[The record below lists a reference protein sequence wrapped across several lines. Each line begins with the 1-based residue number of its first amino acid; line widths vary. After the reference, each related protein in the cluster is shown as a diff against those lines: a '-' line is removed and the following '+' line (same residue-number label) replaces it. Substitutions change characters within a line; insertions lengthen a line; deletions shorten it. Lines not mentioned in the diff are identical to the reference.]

1 MRRRDATTNPRP
13 RNTASAF
20 LLLGML
26 PLLLLGASAVSAGTL
41 SLPNTFTNGEVADAD
56 EVNANFDA
64 VKTEVDDNDVRID
77 AVLGQLCPASEVVT
91 GVKASGTLVCTPPQ
105 PSCPSVPPGC
115 PASHAQRTATAVM
128 SDLRTTLA
136 AQDWAAVACNYAV
149 DAFVIDDQGILTGH
163 LDIIT
168 AKQSLST
175 LFNGIPAT
183 LKQQDVFQDTARVT
197 SSMDA
202 GWIIIPDRVSTYVVE
217 CGFITRQTDHGL
229 IEFTGPPP

>member
-20 LLLGML
+20 LFLGML
-26 PLLLLGASAVSAGTL
+26 PLLLLGSSAAIADTL

-77 AVLGQLCPASEVVT
+77 AVLGQSCPASEVVT
-91 GVKASGTLVCTPPQ
+91 GVDASGTLLCTPSP
-105 PSCPSVPPGC
+105 PACPSVPPGC
-115 PASHAQRTATAVM
+115 PASHAQRAAATVINE
-128 SDLRTTLA
+128 LRVSIG
-136 AQDWAAVACNYAV
+136 AQDWTAVACNYAV
-149 DAFVIDDQGILTGH
+149 DAFITDDQGILTGH
-163 LDIIT
+163 LDIIA

-183 LKQQDVFQDTARVT
+183 LKQQDTFQDTVRVL

-217 CGFITRQTDHGL
+217 CGIITRQTDHGL